1 MADHLFE
8 NQTITSEGL
17 NLIAHATAANAI
29 VYTKA
34 LSNATVPADPSN
46 VSSYSGKV
54 GTIASASS
62 SGNAARITLAFENSD
77 TMSSQAVKCV
87 ALMGRL
93 QSESGDGVIVAYCS
107 SGESSITLPSSID
120 APCVTRFVVNLVMS
134 AGSDSTINVVESGVA
149 SLSDLSRFVSLHV
162 AGDPT
167 TGVNQTILGDKT
179 WEHQQDF
186 NEACRFHDS
195 VVTTGVFPETDNI
208 SSLGLQNARYK
219 AIYGETV
226 NSTNVRTSTISSD
239 EASIGSLNVH
249 VQDGFSVVNLSGSTL
264 TGWKSGD
271 GTQDNP
277 HQYSLII
284 GGGLSGTSEE
294 DYGTLTIT
302 PQSVYVDASSG
313 KATYPYV
320 EVKVGT
326 TAYPLKRVCTQ
337 ELVLCS
343 NADSNNAF
351 MMYGEGGIMMH
362 ADIMPAHNTRATAED
377 CGRFTRPWNHVY
389 VRNAVTFVT
398 DNTAEA
404 NCIALYED
412 EGTLILSNG
421 HNLSLGNAWGK
432 HGAIYGAP
440 MGVCSERHTPSS
452 LPNSTS
458 TVNAPTWDI
467 EKGTIVMA
475 MPCWAT
481 ARSVFMNR
489 KGAGDTVTVTFPDV
503 ANAPFQ
509 HGSNYDSD
517 PEKGAWYIASWKYG
531 SGNSQKSMFV
541 PFSTVDSVNSK
552 ELFSYLPA
560 GTSRLLNGV
569 EECKGVEYNDYHPEG
584 MCVLLQK
591 IS

>member
-17 NLIAHATAANAI
+17 NLIAHATASDAI

-62 SGNAARITLAFENSD
+62 SGNAARITLAFANSD

-93 QSESGDGVIVAYCS
+93 QAESGDGVIVAYCS

-226 NSTNVRTSTISSD
+226 NSTNVRTSTVSAD
-239 EASIGSLNVH
+239 EASVGSLHVGTILNGEIVSPDVGVELGSSISPEHTTVSNGISSVYIGSSNAR
-249 VQDGFSVVNLSGSTL
+249 F
-264 TGWKSGD
+264 K
-271 GTQDNP
+271 
-277 HQYSLII
+277 
-284 GGGLSGTSEE
+284 
-294 DYGTLTIT
+294 
-302 PQSVYVDASSG
+302 SVYAGTVNGVYLELSQAATSYKVTLMCEDGAILASSDII
-313 KATYPYV
+313 PSS
-320 EVKVGT
+320 
-326 TAYPLKRVCTQ
+326 TASVIP
-337 ELVLCS
+337 S
-343 NADSNNAF
+343 
-351 MMYGEGGIMMH
+351 
-362 ADIMPAHNTRATAED
+362 
-377 CGRFTRPWNHVY
+377 CGRTTRPWKEMY
-389 VRNAVTFVT
+389 VKNAIHLTKGTSSTT
-398 DNTAEA
+398 DNL
-404 NCIALYED
+404 IIYED
-412 EGTLILSNG
+412 DGGINLDNSYTGGDAGRFRFRKRSGGMMTGATVSAGEFIGANPTISRASVSTIPESEVVPEVYDGDVVTIPVGGLILVSPNATWMRNNGVGRKIMPGESITINDANKDAFFVSNWEVDTSG
-421 HNLSLGNAWGK
+421 SSYERKSVGVNKYAYLKMGTYRALSYITYPSNSQAPVF
-432 HGAIYGAP
+432 GAP
-440 MGVCSERHTPSS
+440 
-452 LPNSTS
+452 
-458 TVNAPTWDI
+458 I
-467 EKGTIVMA
+467 
-475 MPCWAT
+475 
-481 ARSVFMNR
+481 
-489 KGAGDTVTVTFPDV
+489 
-503 ANAPFQ
+503 
-509 HGSNYDSD
+509 
-517 PEKGAWYIASWKYG
+517 
-531 SGNSQKSMFV
+531 
-541 PFSTVDSVNSK
+541 
-552 ELFSYLPA
+552 
-560 GTSRLLNGV
+560 
-569 EECKGVEYNDYHPEG
+569 
-584 MCVLLQK
+584 LLQRV
-591 IS
+591 S